1 MSLLYI
7 QYEYALEG
15 IGLPSF
21 WTMVYINSFTNPE
34 NSELISLLGG
44 YSKEING
51 GTYEDLSIKMLIVT
65 FFIMVKN

>member
-1 MSLLYI
+1 
-7 QYEYALEG
+7 
-15 IGLPSF
+15 
-21 WTMVYINSFTNPE
+21 MVYINSFTNPE